1 MIYISK
7 LLPQFVYP
15 LGLIGGLIIIALLLQ
30 RKPRLQRAILIIAL
44 LVLFISG
51 NRWVAMG
58 LSRSLEWQYLPQENI
73 PVADVI
79 VVLGGGTNPA
89 EYPRSTIEIN
99 GAGDRVIYAAKLYHQ
114 GKANYLLL
122 SGGRID
128 WSPSNTTPADEMAI
142 ILEQLGVPLESM
154 WLETESRN
162 TYENALYANEIL
174 AEKGLKKIILV
185 TSASHMPR
193 TVLLFEEQGFVV
205 IPAPTDYKVT
215 QSNWQGL
222 KAASIPVQILN
233 LFPNTE
239 SLNSVTNVMKEYIG
253 ILVYKFRGMIY
264 N

>member
-99 GAGDRVIYAAKLYHQ
+99 GA
-114 GKANYLLL
+114 
-122 SGGRID
+122 
-128 WSPSNTTPADEMAI
+128 
-142 ILEQLGVPLESM
+142 
-154 WLETESRN
+154 
-162 TYENALYANEIL
+162 
-174 AEKGLKKIILV
+174 
-185 TSASHMPR
+185 
-193 TVLLFEEQGFVV
+193 
-205 IPAPTDYKVT
+205 
-215 QSNWQGL
+215 
-222 KAASIPVQILN
+222 
-233 LFPNTE
+233 
-239 SLNSVTNVMKEYIG
+239 
-253 ILVYKFRGMIY
+253 
-264 N
+264 